1 MLVKLRRTD
10 AVVGTL
16 EFFGIPVAKAD
27 GYTWIEFNVRP
38 CAGEVKIVPA
48 GVATGPEIGAIAD
61 SLCRNE
67 TRGRVGRFEW
77 ELAAESP
84 PSPIPQG

>member
-1 MLVKLRRTD
+1 MLVKLCQTD

-27 GYTWIEFNVRP
+27 GSTWIEFDANP
-38 CAGEVKIVPA
+38 CTGEVKIVPA
-48 GVATGPEIGAIAD
+48 GIATRPEIGAIAD

-67 TRGRVGRFEW
+67 TRGRVGRYEW
-77 ELAAESP
+77 ELTTES
-84 PSPIPQG
+84 

>member
-1 MLVKLRRTD
+1 MLLVKLCQTD

-16 EFFGIPVAKAD
+16 EFFGIPVAKTD
-27 GYTWIEFNVRP
+27 GVTWIEFDASP

-48 GVATGPEIGAIAD
+48 GIATGPEIGAIAN

-67 TRGRVGRFEW
+67 TSGRVGRFEW
-77 ELAAESP
+77 ELTPESP
-84 PSPIPQG
+84 